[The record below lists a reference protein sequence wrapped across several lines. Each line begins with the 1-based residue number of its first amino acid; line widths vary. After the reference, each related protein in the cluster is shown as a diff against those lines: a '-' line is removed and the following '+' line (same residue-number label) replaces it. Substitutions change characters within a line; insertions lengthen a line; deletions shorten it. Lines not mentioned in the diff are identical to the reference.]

1 MAKRK
6 RRPLA
11 PLPKPTK
18 AGDRKLFATVAA
30 IAAGLGAIVWWS
42 LPGDHPAATPGDQDA
57 ASQAADDLEN
67 LEKEAEDAA
76 GIPLERPAGA
86 TATFAVISR
95 KPDDVVRQVATVS
108 EIEKRLGARHCGDAD
123 ACRAVHKFMS
133 MEDAFAIDI
142 VKTDDLILPPKDTMV
157 VVAPGLTPHER
168 DEARQRPTAV
178 RVRTMGPWSRDQ
190 VPARAAF
197 AAAAVL
203 AEALDAF
210 VYDEVSRRLETTP
223 EFMSHTITAPLGKPA
238 FAPRQIVVQLY
249 RTDDGTARML
259 TLGMARYGSPDLSIR
274 EANLSSGPLLGEVLN
289 AAASKI
295 AFDATD
301 ANLTITLD
309 DIARVSGRK
318 PSELN
323 PNPEHALPVVE
334 LSVLDAERQ
343 PGDADNTIAE
353 LVPWGGSTRENW
365 DGVLRT
371 LFGQTPSVNQPV
383 DDAELT
389 KVAENAKKTLP
400 DAIKR
405 FEGGGG
411 ELFVKGPFA
420 IPPDSRVDGG
430 ATTELLWV
438 QAASCDDRRCTG
450 SLSNDPSYATNLA
463 AGKTTSVERTEAV
476 DWMIRQR
483 DGGIAGGE
491 SIRVLK
497 SRMK

>member
-1 MAKRK
+1 MPKRK

-18 AGDRKLFATVAA
+18 AGDRKLFAVVAA
-30 IAAGLGAIVWWS
+30 IAVGLGAVVWWS
-42 LPGDHPAATPGDQDA
+42 LPGNHQAATPGDADA
-57 ASQAADDLEN
+57 AAQAADDLEKDT
-67 LEKEAEDAA
+67 EEDAA
-76 GIPLERPAGA
+76 GIPLERPPAA
-86 TATFAVISR
+86 TATFAVLSR
-95 KPDDVVRQVATVS
+95 KPADVVRQIATVT
-108 EIEKRLGARHCGDAD
+108 EIDKRLGARHCGDGD
-123 ACRAVHKFMS
+123 SCRAVQKFME
-133 MEDAFAIDI
+133 MEDVFAIDI
-142 VKTDDLILPPKDTMV
+142 VKTDDLILPPKDTMD
-157 VVAPGLTPHER
+157 VVAPGLTPRER
-168 DEARQRPTAV
+168 DEARERPTAV
-178 RVRTMGPWSRDQ
+178 RVRTMGPFHQDQ
-190 VPARAAF
+190 MPARAAF
-197 AAAAVL
+197 ATAAVL
-203 AEALDAF
+203 AEALDGF

-223 EFMSHTITAPLGKPA
+223 EFLSHTITAPLGKPA

-249 RTDDGTARML
+249 RTEDGTARML

-274 EANLSSGPLLGEVLN
+274 DANPSSGPLLTEVLN

-295 AFDATD
+295 AFDAT
-301 ANLTITLD
+301 ASNVTVSLD
-309 DIARVSGRK
+309 DIARVGGRK
-318 PSELN
+318 PAELN
-323 PNPEHALPVVE
+323 PTPDHALPVG
-334 LSVLDAERQ
+334 LSVIEAERQ
-343 PGDADNTIAE
+343 AGDADNTIAE
-353 LVPWGGSTRENW
+353 LVPFGGSSPENW

-371 LFGQTPSVNQPV
+371 LFGLTPSVSQPV

-405 FEGGGG
+405 FQGGGG

-420 IPPDSRVDGG
+420 IPPDARVDGG

-450 SLSNDPSYATNLA
+450 TLSNEPSYASNLA
-463 AGKTTSVERTEAV
+463 AGKTTSVERSEAV

-483 DGGIAGGE
+483 DGGIGGGE